1 MFDLWTLVFAFGTS
15 LLLCAIAMARPEW
28 FLNREHMILDLS
40 AKQAQHTRPT
50 PRVGGAAVIIAVV
63 LAGALIWGQLGRD
76 LIWALL
82 AGLIVFA
89 VGLREDIMRDVSP
102 KIRLLAA
109 FAAAAAAI
117 AVTGQTVP
125 GLGLVQTDYLFGWI
139 GVGLLVTLLWSA
151 GSCHA
156 LNLIDGLNGLASGY
170 TMCAALG
177 FWVIAGYTGD
187 TDIQIMAGVLIAAVL
202 GFFVLN
208 WPLGRIFMG
217 DAGAYAIG
225 HVLAWLGI
233 LLMARNPEVAG
244 FAMLLVMFWP
254 VGDTIFS
261 MIRRRLRR
269 KATDQPDRLHFHHLV
284 VRALPLVLSRGLRRA
299 RDNSVAT
306 VVMVPFF
313 AVPICAGVWFWDEG
327 VEAAFLLMFF
337 TMLFMGTYAFSMD
350 YFASRRFRRREG
362 RGAVQM
368 PNMAGEAELSRLSGI
383 YVQDATAVDVRI
395 QRTGSEAP
403 WTLITSAAGVSDLLW
418 DGQFETDMD
427 AWQMF
432 LRVAEDQG
440 IRAVMGRAA

>member
-1 MFDLWTLVFAFGTS
+1 MFDFWSLALAFGTS
-15 LLLCAIAMARPEW
+15 LVLCTIATARPEW
-28 FLNREHMILDLS
+28 FLYREHMIRDLS

-50 PRVGGAAVIIAVV
+50 PRVGGAAVIIAVI
-63 LAGALIWGQLGRD
+63 LASTLVADHLGRD
-76 LIWALL
+76 LIFALL

-109 FAAAAAAI
+109 FVASAG
-117 AVTGQTVP
+117 AVILTGQTVP
-125 GLGLVQTDYLFGWI
+125 GLGLVQTDFLFGWF

-170 TMCAALG
+170 TICAAAG
-177 FWVIAGYTGD
+177 FWIIAGYTGD
-187 TDIQIMAGVLIAAVL
+187 TDIQIVSGVLIAAVL

-225 HVLAWLGI
+225 HILAWLGI
-233 LLMARNPEVAG
+233 LLMARNPQVVG
-244 FAMLLVMFWP
+244 FAVLLIMFWP

-284 VRALPLVLSRGLRRA
+284 VRALPLVLSRGLRRT
-299 RDNSVAT
+299 RDNSIAT
-306 VVMVPFF
+306 IVMVPFF
-313 AVPICAGVWFWDEG
+313 ALPIIAGVWFWDEG

-350 YFASRRFRRREG
+350 YFASRRFRRRDG
-362 RGAVQM
+362 RGGVQRSG
-368 PNMAGEAELSRLSGI
+368 MAGEAELSRLSGI
-383 YVQDATAVDVRI
+383 YVQDTTAIDVRI
-395 QRTGSEAP
+395 QRAGPEAP
-403 WTLITSAAGVSDLLW
+403 WTLVTSAAGVSDLHW
-418 DGQFETDMD
+418 DDPFETDMD

-440 IRAVMGRAA
+440 MHAVMGAAD

>member
-1 MFDLWTLVFAFGTS
+1 MLDFWVLVLAFGAS
-15 LLLCAIAMARPEW
+15 LVLSTIAMARPEW
-28 FLNREHMILDLS
+28 FFNQERMISDLS

-63 LAGALIWGQLGRD
+63 LAGTLVVDQLGRD

-82 AGLIVFA
+82 AGVIVFA

-102 KIRLLAA
+102 KTRLLAA
-109 FAAAAAAI
+109 FAAAAAAV
-117 AVTGQTVP
+117 ALTGQTVP
-125 GLGLVQTDYLFGWI
+125 GLGVGQIDYLFGWI

-170 TMCAALG
+170 TICAAFG
-177 FWVIAGYTGD
+177 FWVIAGHTGD
-187 TDIQIMAGVLIAAVL
+187 RDIQIVAGILIAALL

-225 HVLAWLGI
+225 HTLAWLGI

-244 FAMLLVMFWP
+244 FAMLLIMFWP
-254 VGDTIFS
+254 VGDTAFS

-269 KATDQPDRLHFHHLV
+269 KATEQPDRLHFHHLV

-306 VVMVPFF
+306 VIMVPFF
-313 AVPICAGVWFWDEG
+313 AAPVIAGVWFWDEG
-327 VEAAFLLMFF
+327 VEAAFLLLFF
-337 TMLFMGTYAFSMD
+337 TMLFMSTYAFSMD
-350 YFASRRFRRREG
+350 YFSSRRFRRRTG
-362 RGAVQM
+362 WGAVQV
-368 PNMAGEAELSRLSGI
+368 PDMAGEVELSRLSCN
-383 YVQDATAVDVRI
+383 YVQEATAVDVRI
-395 QRTGSEAP
+395 QRARPDAS
-403 WTLITSAAGVSDLLW
+403 WTLVTSAAGMSDLQW
-418 DGQFETDMD
+418 DGAFETDME

-432 LRVAEDQG
+432 LSVAKDQG
-440 IRAVMGRAA
+440 MRAVMGQSD

>member
-1 MFDLWTLVFAFGTS
+1 MFDLWTFVFAFGTS
-15 LLLCAIAMARPEW
+15 LLLCAIALARPEW
-28 FLNREHMILDLS
+28 FLNREHMISDLS

-63 LAGALIWGQLGRD
+63 LAGALVVDQLGHD

-89 VGLREDIMRDVSP
+89 VGFREDILRDVSP
-102 KIRLLAA
+102 KMRLLAA
-109 FAAAAAAI
+109 FAAGAAAV

-125 GLGLVQTDYLFGWI
+125 GLGLVQTDYLFGWV

-170 TMCAALG
+170 TICAAFG

-187 TDIQIMAGVLIAAVL
+187 TDIQSVAGILIAAVL

-244 FAMLLVMFWP
+244 FAVLLIMFWP

-269 KATDQPDRLHFHHLV
+269 KATDQPDRLHFHHLI
-284 VRALPLVLSRGLRRA
+284 VRALPLALRRGLRKSM
-299 RDNSVAT
+299 DNSVAT
-306 VVMVPFF
+306 IVIVPLF
-313 AVPICAGVWFWDEG
+313 AAPIIAGVWFWDDG
-327 VEAAFLLMFF
+327 LEALFLLMFF
-337 TMLFMGTYAFSMD
+337 TMLFMGTYAFSID
-350 YFASRRFRRREG
+350 YFASRRFRRHEG
-362 RGAVQM
+362 RRVVQI
-368 PNMAGEAELSRLSGI
+368 PGMAGGAELSWLSGI
-383 YVQDATAVDVRI
+383 YVQDATAIDVRI
-395 QRTGSEAP
+395 ARAGPEAP
-403 WTLITSAAGVSDLLW
+403 WTLITSAAGVSDLYW
-418 DGQFETDMD
+418 DGEFETDMN
-427 AWQMF
+427 AWQAF

-440 IRAVMGRAA
+440 MRAVMGRAA